1 MEQFYVIVITI
12 AIVLLIL
19 ALTYIGV
26 FLIGDDTTQVT
37 FPPHSNQCP
46 DYWEV
51 NGDGACIVPTN
62 NINKPDPNRYHCQSY
77 IDRYSDL
84 QLAFGK
90 SCENEDTKNAAR
102 THYFTQGFKDWDG
115 KGRIP
120 GITEGSFDFKDKPIC
135 EKKQW
140 ANNYGVIWDGVT
152 NYNKC

>member
-51 NGDGACIVPTN
+51 NGNGSCEIQKNGINLGTKLDGSGERTYADADKLEFVVIDPLTNQPSTNYPFQPTN
-62 NINKPDPNRYHCQSY
+62 TASPENI
-77 IDRYSDL
+77 
-84 QLAFGK
+84 
-90 SCENEDTKNAAR
+90 
-102 THYFTQGFKDWDG
+102 
-115 KGRIP
+115 
-120 GITEGSFDFKDKPIC
+120 DFQDKAIC

-140 ANNYGVIWDGVT
+140 ANRFGVAWDGVT

>member
-26 FLIGDDTTQVT
+26 FLIGDDTTKVT

-51 NGDGACIVPTN
+51 NGDG
-62 NINKPDPNRYHCQSY
+62 
-77 IDRYSDL
+77 
-84 QLAFGK
+84 
-90 SCENEDTKNAAR
+90 SCEIQKNGINLGTKSDDSER
-102 THYFTQGFKDWDG
+102 TYADKDEFGSVDDSYPQPDVTNTS
-115 KGRIP
+115 IP
-120 GITEGSFDFKDKPIC
+120 FENRTIC
-135 EKKQW
+135 EKKRW
-140 ANNYGVIWDGVT
+140 ANTFDVVWDGVT

>member
-51 NGDGACIVPTN
+51 NGDGSCVI
-62 NINKPDPNRYHCQSY
+62 PDVGDVN
-77 IDRYSDL
+77 
-84 QLAFGK
+84 FGK
-90 SCENEDTKNAAR
+90 KSAKDEFVVNKSDGSVDDSYPQPDDTNTSIPFENR
-102 THYFTQGFKDWDG
+102 T
-115 KGRIP
+115 
-120 GITEGSFDFKDKPIC
+120 IC
-135 EKKQW
+135 EKKRW
-140 ANNYGVIWDGVT
+140 ANTFDVVWDGVT

>member
-26 FLIGDDTTQVT
+26 FLIGDDTAKVT

-51 NGDGACIVPTN
+51 NGDG
-62 NINKPDPNRYHCQSY
+62 
-77 IDRYSDL
+77 
-84 QLAFGK
+84 
-90 SCENEDTKNAAR
+90 SCEIQKNGINLGTKLDGTGER
-102 THYFTQGFKDWDG
+102 TYADADKLEFVVNKNDG
-115 KGRIP
+115 SVDDSYPQPDVTNTSIP
-120 GITEGSFDFKDKPIC
+120 FENRTIC

-140 ANNYGVIWDGVT
+140 ANDFGVAWDGVT

>member
-26 FLIGDDTTQVT
+26 FLIGDDTAKVT

-51 NGDGACIVPTN
+51 NGDG
-62 NINKPDPNRYHCQSY
+62 
-77 IDRYSDL
+77 
-84 QLAFGK
+84 
-90 SCENEDTKNAAR
+90 SCEIQKNGINLGTKSDDSER
-102 THYFTQGFKDWDG
+102 TYADKDEFVPASGDGNQFVTDDDSNPRSIDFTA
-115 KGRIP
+115 
-120 GITEGSFDFKDKPIC
+120 GSIC
-135 EKKQW
+135 DKKQW
-140 ANNYGVIWDGVT
+140 ANRFEVAWDGVT

>member
-26 FLIGDDTTQVT
+26 FLIGDDTAKVT

-51 NGDGACIVPTN
+51 NGDG
-62 NINKPDPNRYHCQSY
+62 
-77 IDRYSDL
+77 
-84 QLAFGK
+84 
-90 SCENEDTKNAAR
+90 SCEVQKNGINLGTKSDDSERTYADKDEFVPASDGGNQFVTDNASNP
-102 THYFTQGFKDWDG
+102 TSIDFTA
-115 KGRIP
+115 
-120 GITEGSFDFKDKPIC
+120 GSIC
-135 EKKQW
+135 DKKQW
-140 ANNYGVIWDGVT
+140 ANTFKIEWDGVT

>member
-51 NGDGACIVPTN
+51 NGDG
-62 NINKPDPNRYHCQSY
+62 
-77 IDRYSDL
+77 
-84 QLAFGK
+84 
-90 SCENEDTKNAAR
+90 SCEIQKNGINLGTKS
-102 THYFTQGFKDWDG
+102 DDS
-115 KGRIP
+115 
-120 GITEGSFDFKDKPIC
+120 E
-135 EKKQW
+135 
-140 ANNYGVIWDGVT
+140 
-152 NYNKC
+152 

>member
-51 NGDGACIVPTN
+51 NGDG
-62 NINKPDPNRYHCQSY
+62 
-77 IDRYSDL
+77 
-84 QLAFGK
+84 
-90 SCENEDTKNAAR
+90 SCEIQRNGINLGTAGSDIKAFNNHKTFPTDVTDTSEYTK
-102 THYFTQGFKDWDG
+102 KDPQT
-115 KGRIP
+115 IN
-120 GITEGSFDFKDKPIC
+120 FQDKTIC

-140 ANNYGVIWDGVT
+140 ANDFGVVWDGVT

>member
-51 NGDGACIVPTN
+51 NGDGSCEIQKNGINLGTKLDGSGERTYTDKLEFVVNKGDGTVDGTYPFQPTN
-62 NINKPDPNRYHCQSY
+62 TASPENI
-77 IDRYSDL
+77 
-84 QLAFGK
+84 
-90 SCENEDTKNAAR
+90 
-102 THYFTQGFKDWDG
+102 
-115 KGRIP
+115 
-120 GITEGSFDFKDKPIC
+120 DFQDKAIC

-140 ANNYGVIWDGVT
+140 ANRFGVVWDGVT

>member
-51 NGDGACIVPTN
+51 NGDGACV
-62 NINKPDPNRYHCQSY
+62 
-77 IDRYSDL
+77 
-84 QLAFGK
+84 
-90 SCENEDTKNAAR
+90 
-102 THYFTQGFKDWDG
+102 
-115 KGRIP
+115 IP
-120 GITEGSFDFKDKPIC
+120 GTNDVNFGNAGTAVGFVKKEDDGITVDDSYPQPDLTNTNISFENRTIC
-135 EKKQW
+135 EKKRW
-140 ANNYGVIWDGVT
+140 ANTFDVVWDGVT

>member
-51 NGDGACIVPTN
+51 NGDGHCIIPTN
-62 NINKPDPNRYHCQSY
+62 GINLGTATSPTGFEKLKNIGTVQNPNMVRDTAYTGIQPDLTNTNIPFENR
-77 IDRYSDL
+77 
-84 QLAFGK
+84 
-90 SCENEDTKNAAR
+90 T
-102 THYFTQGFKDWDG
+102 
-115 KGRIP
+115 
-120 GITEGSFDFKDKPIC
+120 IC

-140 ANNYGVIWDGVT
+140 ANTFKIEWDGVT

>member
-51 NGDGACIVPTN
+51 NGDGSCEIPTN
-62 NINKPDPNRYHCQSY
+62 GINLGTAT
-77 IDRYSDL
+77 SDIK
-84 QLAFGK
+84 AFNDHKTFPTDKTG
-90 SCENEDTKNAAR
+90 DTKP
-102 THYFTQGFKDWDG
+102 TSIDFT
-115 KGRIP
+115 
-120 GITEGSFDFKDKPIC
+120 TGSIC
-135 EKKQW
+135 DKKQW
-140 ANNYGVIWDGVT
+140 ANTFKIEWDGVT

>member
-26 FLIGDDTTQVT
+26 FLIGDDTAKVT

-51 NGDGACIVPTN
+51 NGDGACIIPTN
-62 NINKPDPNRYHCQSY
+62 GINLGTAGSSVDFVK
-77 IDRYSDL
+77 
-84 QLAFGK
+84 K
-90 SCENEDTKNAAR
+90 
-102 THYFTQGFKDWDG
+102 KDD
-115 KGRIP
+115 
-120 GITEGSFDFKDKPIC
+120 GITADDTYPFQPTDTTNPENIDFQDKTIC

-140 ANNYGVIWDGVT
+140 SNDFGVVWDGVT

>member
-26 FLIGDDTTQVT
+26 FLIGDDTAKVT

-51 NGDGACIVPTN
+51 NGDG
-62 NINKPDPNRYHCQSY
+62 
-77 IDRYSDL
+77 
-84 QLAFGK
+84 
-90 SCENEDTKNAAR
+90 SCEIQKNGINLGTATSPAGFEKLKNTGTVESPIMQRDDAYTGIQTNDTNTDISFENR
-102 THYFTQGFKDWDG
+102 T
-115 KGRIP
+115 
-120 GITEGSFDFKDKPIC
+120 IC

-140 ANNYGVIWDGVT
+140 ANDFGVAWDGVT

>member
-26 FLIGDDTTQVT
+26 FLIGDDTTKVT

-51 NGDGACIVPTN
+51 NGDGHCVIPDVGDVNFGNAGTAVGFVKT
-62 NINKPDPNRYHCQSY
+62 KDDPNNQGNT
-77 IDRYSDL
+77 ISDDTYP
-84 QLAFGK
+84 QPDVTNTSIPF
-90 SCENEDTKNAAR
+90 ENR
-102 THYFTQGFKDWDG
+102 T
-115 KGRIP
+115 
-120 GITEGSFDFKDKPIC
+120 IC
-135 EKKQW
+135 EKKRW
-140 ANNYGVIWDGVT
+140 ANTFDVVWDGVT

>member
-51 NGDGACIVPTN
+51 NGDG
-62 NINKPDPNRYHCQSY
+62 
-77 IDRYSDL
+77 
-84 QLAFGK
+84 
-90 SCENEDTKNAAR
+90 SCV
-102 THYFTQGFKDWDG
+102 
-115 KGRIP
+115 IP
-120 GITEGSFDFKDKPIC
+120 GTNDVNFGNAGTADGFEEKTQSKDGNGVLMVDGNGNPILERDTAYTGIQPDLTNTNIPFENRTIC

-140 ANNYGVIWDGVT
+140 ANRFEVVWDGVT

>member
-51 NGDGACIVPTN
+51 NGEGHCIIPTN
-62 NINKPDPNRYHCQSY
+62 GINLGTAGSPVDFVIKKDDPNSTTIPPGQIPDDTYPFQPTDTTNPEN
-77 IDRYSDL
+77 IDF
-84 QLAFGK
+84 Q
-90 SCENEDTKNAAR
+90 
-102 THYFTQGFKDWDG
+102 
-115 KGRIP
+115 
-120 GITEGSFDFKDKPIC
+120 DKTIC

-140 ANNYGVIWDGVT
+140 SNDFGVVWDGVT